1 MATISSSHIC
11 ILGGFNSQL
20 GCELSDGL
28 IFDTNTR
35 KVAKK
40 MDMDR
45 AFVGFGNQTS
55 RTRKGKFSALVTDEE
70 DEVVRI
76 DVDPEAEVL

>member
-1 MATISSSHIC
+1 MATISYSRIC

-28 IFDTNTR
+28 VFDTNTR

-45 AFVGFGNQTS
+45 AFVGFGNQTC

-70 DEVVRI
+70 DEVVLI